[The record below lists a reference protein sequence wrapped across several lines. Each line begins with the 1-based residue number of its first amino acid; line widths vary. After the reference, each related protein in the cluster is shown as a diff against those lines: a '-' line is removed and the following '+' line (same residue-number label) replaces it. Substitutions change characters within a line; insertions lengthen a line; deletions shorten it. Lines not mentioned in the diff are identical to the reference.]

1 MRAQTFIVPLFMWL
15 GALACVAGEPVAAG
29 DGEQP
34 PVNPLDPPLD
44 PPFDPPFGTP
54 GDRPPEPPAAPVV
67 DPTGDA
73 FAQRAAVGAWRL
85 ADSPVRA
92 TVTGGPWTLQQ
103 GPTTQLDPTAD
114 YPNPNPGT
122 SFMQPYFWPQ
132 IIRDGQDLL
141 GYFDYR
147 PRKLQE
153 AVVAARSEDGGRSW
167 TFLQMALDFNPN
179 PRPDP
184 LMGNENGQGHPFVMR
199 LRGQTLI
206 YTLDRTPGV
215 QDVGG
220 LIVHRLDPT
229 SREPLRGA
237 PASEVP
243 LSLATLRTTGLLNPD
258 GIIAEVPDAC
268 GRGTRILYLQRIL
281 GSAGPLS
288 DVTAIRLASTDDGID
303 WTDEGAVSGLQDDGT
318 VFLGAR
324 GSLLRDRD
332 DGYLLFFSGG
342 TPADNA
348 SDAYRYIGYA
358 VSTDLVRW
366 TVVRGLQN
374 PLLSTETTEASG
386 APQSWWAGRVF
397 GPSVAIA
404 PGGRQAT
411 MVFAGFATANASQD
425 FSDYRQIGRVTLE
438 LTEAP

>member
-1 MRAQTFIVPLFMWL
+1 MRAQTIILPLFVWL
-15 GALACVAGEPVAAG
+15 GALACVTGQPGAAG
-29 DGEQP
+29 DGQQP
-34 PVNPLDPPLD
+34 P
-44 PPFDPPFGTP
+44 G
-54 GDRPPEPPAAPVV
+54 EPPGEPVGEAPGEPVV
-67 DPTGDA
+67 DPVEPPGDA
-73 FAQRAAVGAWRL
+73 LAQRAAVGAWRL

-92 TVTGGPWTLQQ
+92 TITGGPWTLQQ
-103 GPTTQLDPTAD
+103 GPATQLDPAAG
-114 YPNPNPGT
+114 YPTPNPGT

-132 IIRDGQDLL
+132 IVGEGQGLL

-147 PRKLQE
+147 PRKMQE
-153 AVVAARSEDGGRSW
+153 AVVAARSDDGGRSW
-167 TFLQMALDFNPN
+167 TFLQLALDFNPN

-199 LRGQTLI
+199 LRGQTMI

-215 QDVGG
+215 LDVGG

-229 SREPLRGA
+229 RLEPLRGA
-237 PASEVP
+237 PASEMP
-243 LSLATLRTTGLLNPD
+243 LSLATLRTSGLLNPD
-258 GIIAEVPDAC
+258 GIIGEVPDAS
-268 GRGTRILYLQRIL
+268 GRGARILYLQRVL

-288 DVTAIRLASTDDGID
+288 DVTALRLARTEDGVA

-324 GSLLRDRD
+324 GSLLRDKD
-332 DGYLLFFSGG
+332 GGYLLFFSGG

-358 VSTDLVRW
+358 VSADLLHW

-386 APQSWWAGRVF
+386 APESWWAGRVF
-397 GPSVAIA
+397 GPSVALS

-411 MVFAGFATANASQD
+411 MVFAGFHTANASQD

-438 LTEAP
+438 LTDTATSDRGRSPRRRF